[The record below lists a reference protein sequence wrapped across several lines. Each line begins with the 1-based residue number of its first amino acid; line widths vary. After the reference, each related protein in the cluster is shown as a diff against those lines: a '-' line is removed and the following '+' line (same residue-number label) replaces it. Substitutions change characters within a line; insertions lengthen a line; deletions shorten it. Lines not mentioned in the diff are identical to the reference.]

1 MDKTIFIKTIMT
13 PQPLTVEFSRDVLSA
28 QAIFRKHR
36 FRHLPVVR
44 HGELVGMLSK
54 TDVDRLSF
62 SYTMSDDDDSFDN
75 AVESLKVSQLMFPH
89 PRTVRE
95 NDAIFIAASILAK
108 EESHAL
114 PVLSD
119 DGERLVGIVTTAD
132 VIRYMLNAEEKANS
146 AVPKAM
152 ERALERQS

>member
-1 MDKTIFIKTIMT
+1 MDKTIFIKAIMT

-44 HGELVGMLSK
+44 RGELVGMLSK

-62 SYTMSDDDDSFDN
+62 SYTMADDDSFDN

-95 NDAIFIAASILAK
+95 NDTIFTAASILAK

-132 VIRYMLNAEEKANS
+132 VIQYMLNAEEKHKIMVNG
-146 AVPKAM
+146 
-152 ERALERQS
+152 